1 MPKFDRRSHGRVVQ
15 STLGGSKAA
24 SVVGR
29 FRTLARNGHRT
40 SMRKPLMIR
49 YRAYAVRFDG
59 DFDGYESLNC
69 VDDDDAIGKARL
81 LADDSAIELW
91 SGERFVTRLEHKSK

>member
-1 MPKFDRRSHGRVVQ
+1 
-15 STLGGSKAA
+15 
-24 SVVGR
+24 
-29 FRTLARNGHRT
+29 
-40 SMRKPLMIR
+40 MRKPLMIH

-59 DFDGYESLNC
+59 NFDGYESLNC